1 MLNGGFP
8 RRRIILIRGSP
19 GAGKTILCS
28 QFLYNGFIK
37 YGQPGLYVSME
48 ETKEELIREMFL
60 VGMDFRKLR
69 DDEIEFMDASPIRHT
84 PAQTEI
90 GKTKVGKREFS
101 LVALGEM
108 IKNVVQERKATR
120 IVIDPLTALSIQ
132 YPNDEERWPMILDLI
147 EALKRTGATCLITED
162 LRATRSAGTIPIEDY
177 GVHGTIIMEA
187 SEMAKGMVK
196 TIRIAKMRET
206 NHDDQTR
213 IYEITNKGIDVYPT
227 SSWTP

>member
-1 MLNGGFP
+1 
-8 RRRIILIRGSP
+8 
-19 GAGKTILCS
+19 
-28 QFLYNGFIK
+28 
-37 YGQPGLYVSME
+37 
-48 ETKEELIREMFL
+48 
-60 VGMDFRKLR
+60 
-69 DDEIEFMDASPIRHT
+69 
-84 PAQTEI
+84 
-90 GKTKVGKREFS
+90 
-101 LVALGEM
+101 
-108 IKNVVQERKATR
+108 
-120 IVIDPLTALSIQ
+120 
-132 YPNDEERWPMILDLI
+132 MILDLI

-196 TIRIAKMRET
+196 TLRIAKMRET